1 MKKLTGHVWVLWVIA
16 LAVTAALALLI
27 PFEHNTVYWV
37 AVGCTAL
44 MFVLVAVVFYCDTYY
59 RGRIV
64 YALTR
69 EENPIPSQDFIESA
83 KSAMDWHR
91 ILLGLGVALTA
102 LLPVYTPLLK
112 KLRTSVHIED
122 NGAMDTIDIS
132 GEDA

>member
-1 MKKLTGHVWVLWVIA
+1 VPML
-16 LAVTAALALLI
+16 
-27 PFEHNTVYWV
+27 
-37 AVGCTAL
+37 AL
-44 MFVLVAVVFYCDTYY
+44 MFALVAVVFYCDTYY